1 MPRVAAASSR
11 VGATANTRLICS
23 CSSSSRLESVDSW
36 IGCGVLGAKITS
48 ERSSLR
54 MTVPRL
60 KTTARS
66 TTLRSSLMLPGH
78 EYGIRAFLAS
88 SENWR
93 SERRFRAAASFNNF
107 SAKGEYVVLMF
118 AQCRDAE
125 TYYVEPVIQVSPE
138 TAGRDLLL

>member
-1 MPRVAAASSR
+1 MRTSWAGGRSLSLEMESLSPAPERWDAYAEGGGGILEGRS
-11 VGATANTRLICS
+11 TANTRLICS
-23 CSSSSRLESVDSW
+23 SSSSSRLESVDSW

-88 SENWR
+88 SEN
-93 SERRFRAAASFNNF
+93 
-107 SAKGEYVVLMF
+107 
-118 AQCRDAE
+118 
-125 TYYVEPVIQVSPE
+125 
-138 TAGRDLLL
+138 